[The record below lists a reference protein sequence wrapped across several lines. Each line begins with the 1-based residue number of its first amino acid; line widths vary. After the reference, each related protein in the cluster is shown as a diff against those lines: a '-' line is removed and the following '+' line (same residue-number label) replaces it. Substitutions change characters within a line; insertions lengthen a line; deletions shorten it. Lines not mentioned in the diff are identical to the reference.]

1 MFDFSRKNRLVAKH
15 DFQSVFANATKVTQ
29 RQLIALSRPNELN
42 EARLGV
48 IIPKQHARLA
58 VTRNTMRRLIRES
71 FRHHKAALKGLDIIV
86 LLRSKWTPLDKRV
99 FREQI
104 DNLWQRINP
113 S

>member
-1 MFDFSRKNRLVAKH
+1 MFDFSKKNRLVAKH
-15 DFQSVFANATKVTQ
+15 DFQSVFANAAKVSQ
-29 RQLIALSRPNELN
+29 RQFVALYHPNQSS
-42 EARLGV
+42 EARLGI

-71 FRHHKAALKGLDIIV
+71 FRHHKTALKGLDIIV

-104 DNLWQRINP
+104 DNLWQRIIP